1 MDYREAL
8 LLWAARETG
17 VLEAVTT
24 DAETP
29 AAVADATGVTERAA
43 RIVIEAMAEL
53 GYLEAVGDA
62 GSVADGPDAV
72 GDAGSVADGPD
83 ASDDD
88 RNHVRYEITN
98 RALGFVA
105 KADVRSIGSVPHA
118 LDCVDRWIRLPETME
133 TGEPSAPETA
143 SEDWTPNFV
152 GAMANVDD
160 AAVRASVTA
169 AVHRNPDAER
179 VLDAGGGPGVFAK
192 EFVRRGF
199 DVTLIDRPEVIDID
213 RRFLEHEPIELVAG
227 DVTEDLPDD
236 EFDLVFCSRVAHG
249 LSPDENRQFL
259 ANAYDALEPDGAV
272 VLTDRVRGRADD
284 AALFGA
290 HMLAQTAA
298 GDTYTEDQFRAW
310 LRDAGFEDVEVRD
323 VPGLDRQVIAGR
335 RPGD

>member
-1 MDYREAL
+1 MDYRELL

-29 AAVADATGVTERAA
+29 AAVADAAGVTERAA
-43 RIVIEAMAEL
+43 RITLDAMVEL
-53 GYLEAVGDA
+53 GYLEVL
-62 GSVADGPDAV
+62 SSQADEQSAT
-72 GDAGSVADGPD
+72 
-83 ASDDD
+83 
-88 RNHVRYEITN
+88 RYEITN

-118 LDCVDRWIRLPETME
+118 LDCVDRWLRLPETMR
-133 TGEPSAPETA
+133 TGEPPAPESA
-143 SEDWTPNFV
+143 SEDWTTNFV
-152 GAMANVDD
+152 GAMASVDD

-179 VLDAGGGPGVFAK
+179 VLDAGGGPGTFAK

-199 DVTLIDRPEVIDID
+199 DVTLVDRPDVIDID
-213 RRFLEHEPIELVAG
+213 RRFLEHEPIELVEG
-227 DVTEDLPDD
+227 DITEGLPAD
-236 EFDLVFCSRVAHG
+236 EFGLVFSSRVAHG
-249 LSPDENRQFL
+249 LGPDENRRFV
-259 ANAYDALEPDGAV
+259 ANAFDALEPGGAL

-290 HMLAQTAA
+290 HMLAQTEN
-298 GDTYTEDQFRAW
+298 GDTYTESQFTGW
-310 LRDAGFEDVEVRD
+310 LRDAGFEDVEIRD
-323 VPGLDRQVIAGR
+323 VPGLDRQVIAGL

>member
-29 AAVADATGVTERAA
+29 AEVADETGVTERAA
-43 RIVIEAMAEL
+43 RITLDAMAEL
-53 GYLEAVGDA
+53 GYLEVVGDEDV
-62 GSVADGPDAV
+62 GGGDRTDAQ
-72 GDAGSVADGPD
+72 
-83 ASDDD
+83 
-88 RNHVRYEITN
+88 YEITN

-118 LDCVDRWIRLPETME
+118 LDCVDRWLELPATMR
-133 TGEPSAPETA
+133 TGDPPDPEST
-143 SEDWTPNFV
+143 SEDWTTNFM
-152 GAMANVDD
+152 GAMASVDD

-179 VLDAGGGPGVFAK
+179 VLDAGCGPGVFAK

-199 DVTLIDRPEVIDID
+199 DVTLVDRPEVIDID
-213 RRFLEHEPIELVAG
+213 RRFLEHEPIELVEG
-227 DVTEDLPDD
+227 DITESLPDGG
-236 EFDLVFCSRVAHG
+236 FDLVFCSRVAHG
-249 LSPDENRQFL
+249 LSPEANRAFL
-259 ANAYDALEPDGAV
+259 ANAFDALEPGGAV
-272 VLTDRVRGRADD
+272 VLTDKVRGRAED

-290 HMLAQTAA
+290 HVLAQTDG
-298 GDTYTEDQFRAW
+298 GDTYTESAFTEW
-310 LRDAGFEDVEVRD
+310 LRDAGFTDAEVRD
-323 VPGLDRQVIAGR
+323 VPGLDQQVIAGR